1 MVQCVRSEEMPSRMC
16 FNEVEDWYECK
27 SRKKHRAF

>member
-1 MVQCVRSEEMPSRMC
+1 MTNCVKQEEMSTRMC
-16 FNEVEDWYECK
+16 ISEVEDWYECK